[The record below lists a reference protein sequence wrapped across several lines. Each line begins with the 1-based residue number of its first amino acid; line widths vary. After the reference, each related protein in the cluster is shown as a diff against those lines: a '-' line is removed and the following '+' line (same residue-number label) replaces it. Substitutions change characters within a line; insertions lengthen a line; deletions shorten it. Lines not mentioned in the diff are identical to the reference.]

1 MSRLASWRNRGGATR
16 NLGGTDGREL
26 GLGSCCR
33 CYVLSLDAGS
43 KLRVSKSKPD
53 FRRWMEGL
61 VVGWIG
67 G

>member
-1 MSRLASWRNRGGATR
+1 MAE
-16 NLGGTDGREL
+16 NLVL
-26 GLGSCCR
+26 GLAVDVMF
-33 CYVLSLDAGS
+33 VLSLDAGS

-61 VVGWIG
+61 VGGWIG